1 MKANTPRL
9 ESSSTKG
16 TIAATSQT
24 MTNLTQVV
32 VSSGAGM
39 QPIVPLTNAVSGKP
53 PVAASSTSD

>member
-9 ESSSTKG
+9 ESSSAKG

-24 MTNLTQVV
+24 MNNLTNV

-39 QPIVPLTNAVSGKP
+39 
-53 PVAASSTSD
+53 